1 MRSKLAVARAYL
13 QARRQQ
19 VAARPRLDGPL
30 SDAAAMAEDFAR
42 YNALGLMLAEARAA
56 AEEEMRTGRSPHEGY
71 SFGLSTGTMGEP
83 GVFLTTQR
91 ERDRWLGTILARFL
105 DLRQVLT
112 LRAALLLKH
121 NNRLYAVSDR
131 VAFFDL
137 RRPVEEWAAKVCAR
151 SPNVIIG
158 PPSAL
163 EALART
169 AAFERRPVRPH
180 TLLCGAEPLFPQDR
194 ARLEAAY
201 GIAPRNLYQA
211 REGFLAAGCRR
222 GALHWNEDLIAVE
235 EMGFAGRP
243 DRFVPV
249 ITDLARESQVFR
261 RYRMD
266 DVVVRGQ
273 CDCGSPFGSVR
284 TVEGRLN
291 DVLLRPDA
299 ANGYTPLFPM
309 ELNEAMPCLDDYV
322 LRQHDPEHFTLATP
336 RAPRGE
342 GLNAIREALRHPRR
356 LELVP
361 LRPDAPGEKRR
372 RFRRL
377 FDGGN
382 AIILRTMLTAPQ

>member
-56 AEEEMRTGRSPHEGY
+56 AEEELQTGRSSHAGY

-91 ERDRWLGTILARFL
+91 ERDRWLGTILGRFL
-105 DLRQVLT
+105 GVGQVLT

-151 SPNVIIG
+151 SPNVVIG

-194 ARLEAAY
+194 ELLEAAY
-201 GIAPRNLYQA
+201 GVPPRNLYQA

-222 GALHWNEDLIAVE
+222 GALHWNEDLVAVE

-266 DVVVRGQ
+266 DVVVRGA
-273 CDCGSPFGSVR
+273 V
-284 TVEGRLN
+284 
-291 DVLLRPDA
+291 
-299 ANGYTPLFPM
+299 
-309 ELNEAMPCLDDYV
+309 
-322 LRQHDPEHFTLATP
+322 
-336 RAPRGE
+336 
-342 GLNAIREALRHPRR
+342 
-356 LELVP
+356 
-361 LRPDAPGEKRR
+361 
-372 RFRRL
+372 
-377 FDGGN
+377 
-382 AIILRTMLTAPQ
+382 

>member
-1 MRSKLAVARAYL
+1 MSSRLAVAQAYVR
-13 QARRQQ
+13 ARRQRA
-19 VAARPRLDGPL
+19 AARPALEGPL
-30 SDAAAMAEDFAR
+30 SDAAAVAEEFAR
-42 YNALGLMLAEARAA
+42 YNALGLTLAEARAA
-56 AEEEMRTGRSPHEGY
+56 AEEELQTGRSPHEGY

-83 GVFLTTQR
+83 GVFVTTQR

-105 DLRQVLT
+105 SVGQVLT

-121 NNRLYAVSDR
+121 YNRLYAVSDR

-137 RRPVEEWAAKVCAR
+137 RRPVEEWAGRVCER

-169 AAFERRPVRPH
+169 AAFARRPVRPH

-194 ARLEAAY
+194 EELEAAY
-201 GIAPRNLYQA
+201 GVAPRNLYQA

-222 GALHWNEDLIAVE
+222 GALHWNEDLVAVE
-235 EMGFAGRP
+235 EMPFAGRR

-249 ITDLARESQVFR
+249 ITDLARESQRFQ

-266 DVVVRGQ
+266 DIVVRGE
-273 CDCGSPFGSVR
+273 CYCGSPFGSVA
-284 TVEGRLN
+284 TVEGRLQ
-291 DVLLRPDA
+291 DVLLRADGA
-299 ANGYTPLFPM
+299 GGYVPLFPL
-309 ELNEAMPCLDDYV
+309 ELNRALRCAGEYV
-322 LRQHDPEHFTLATP
+322 LRQHSAEHFTLACEVTP
-336 RAPRGE
+336 RGAALDGV
-342 GLNAIREALRHPRR
+342 REALRHPER
-356 LELVP
+356 LELAP

-382 AIILRTMLTAPQ
+382 KIILRTMLTAPR